1 MTTMYADV
9 PDILSPEH
17 DRDPQIAYRH
27 LRENAPVFFH
37 EGSNSWL
44 VSRHADILR
53 LVRGQEVTSKNYSDG
68 LGLIFGSTV
77 LEMDGSEH
85 QKHRLLL
92 NPIFHQ
98 DEIGRM
104 RPDIRRVIES
114 LFLPL
119 VEAAAAPVRSGEKE
133 FAELDLVP
141 AYFGEL
147 PIGIIEMMLNLP
159 KHEHEN
165 FSRWYKAMMAFTANI
180 AREQGPIDRGM
191 KAREEMTACVLPL
204 ITGRRLDPAPDLIS
218 QMALARLKDGE
229 SLTDE
234 EVRAFVSL
242 MITAGGE
249 TTDRAL
255 GQVMLNLLQH
265 PDQLAAVRA
274 NRELIHDAHVETLR
288 YSPPVNIA
296 GRQAAVDIELH
307 GQTIPAG
314 ATILCLIGAGNR
326 DPRKFSDPDTFDI
339 FRTDNSTEKG
349 FTGAADH
356 LGFLNGRHHC
366 VGSQLAKAEIEMGV
380 NLILDNM
387 LNLRL
392 AEGFVPRPEGL
403 WTRGVDHL
411 KVAFTPA

>member
-1 MTTMYADV
+1 MTTSYAEV

-17 DRDPQIAYRH
+17 DLDPQIAYRH

-37 EGSNSWL
+37 EGSDSWL
-44 VSRHADILR
+44 ISRHADILR

-98 DEIGRM
+98 NEISRM
-104 RPDIRRVIES
+104 RPEIRQVIES

-119 VEAAAAPVRSGEKE
+119 VDAAAEPARSGAKE

-191 KAREEMTACVLPL
+191 KAREEMSACVLPL
-204 ITGRRLDPAPDLIS
+204 ITERRNDPAPDLIS

-265 PDQLAAVRA
+265 PDQLAAVRE
-274 NRELIHDAHVETLR
+274 NRELVHDAHVETLR

-326 DPRKFSDPDTFDI
+326 DPRKFSEPDKFDI

-366 VGSQLAKAEIEMGV
+366 VGAQLAKAEIEMGV
-380 NLILDNM
+380 NIILDNM

-411 KVAFTPA
+411 KVSFTPA